1 MTYIITYNNNTFTY
15 DNIDD
20 VCNKIQYA
28 IYSNNNTIRY
38 SIVTVEK
45 NSNIIATLRRIT
57 MGSMEGVLIM
67 DNSGNGYYLDPRDPL
82 LGDEIKKTLYKILN
96 YRSKKWIY
104 GILLSIIII
113 GLGVSLY
120 IKYKPN

>member
-20 VCNKIQYA
+20 VCNIINEA
-28 IYSNNNTIRY
+28 IYNNDNTIRY
-38 SIVTVEK
+38 SIITVI
-45 NSNIIATLRRIT
+45 NNNNIIATLRRINIDNR
-57 MGSMEGVLIM
+57 EKILII
-67 DNSGNGYYLDPRDPL
+67 DKYKNEYKLDPQNPL
-82 LGDEIKKTLYKILN
+82 ISDDIKNTLNKILN